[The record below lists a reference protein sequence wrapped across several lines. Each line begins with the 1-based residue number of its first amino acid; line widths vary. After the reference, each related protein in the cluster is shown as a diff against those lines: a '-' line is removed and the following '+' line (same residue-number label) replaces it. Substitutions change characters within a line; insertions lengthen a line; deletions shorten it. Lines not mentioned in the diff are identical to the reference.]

1 MTPLEPTLHNAV
13 TCIMFRPLFFFS
25 LTTLV
30 VVVMGAGTS
39 ALSDARAQT
48 ADSGASVG
56 TGLVYHA
63 DEQTLSAHLNNQP
76 LNQVIEELSKQTRI
90 HFRPPESDNTF
101 DNRPVTVSFDRMPID
116 RAIKQLLGPSN
127 TAMIYGTVRPGGH
140 EAQPALVEVRVLD
153 LGVIPV
159 AATNDRQQA
168 PSPLFRLTPEQFQ
181 ARREEM
187 QKRLEAMPPVRNYD
201 RRGGQP
207 NNASTP
213 RNTP

>member
-1 MTPLEPTLHNAV
+1 
-13 TCIMFRPLFFFS
+13 MFRPFLFLS
-25 LTTLV
+25 ITALV
-30 VVVMGAGTS
+30 AAIMGAGIFV
-39 ALSDARAQT
+39 LSTTMAQT
-48 ADSGASVG
+48 ADAGATAG
-56 TGLVYHA
+56 TGIIYHA
-63 DEQTLSAHLNNQP
+63 DERTLSAHLNSLP
-76 LNQVIEELSKQTRI
+76 LNQVLEEVSKQTHI
-90 HFRPPESDNTF
+90 QFRPPEPDKTF

-127 TAMIYGTVRPGGH
+127 TAMIYGSVRPGGDGTK
-140 EAQPALVEVRVLD
+140 PALVEVRVLD

-159 AATNDRQQA
+159 AATNDRQA

-181 ARREEM
+181 ARREAM
-187 QKRLEAMPPVRNYD
+187 QKQLEGRPPVRNYD